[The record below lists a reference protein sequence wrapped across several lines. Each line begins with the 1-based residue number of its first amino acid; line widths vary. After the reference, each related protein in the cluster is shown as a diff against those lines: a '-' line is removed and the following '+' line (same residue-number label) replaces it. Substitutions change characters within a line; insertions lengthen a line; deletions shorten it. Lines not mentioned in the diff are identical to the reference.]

1 MTQSTKE
8 TKSVPHENTSS
19 APDSMSVDDAN
30 GGDKNPFSGVGH
42 YLRSQRERKHYTIEQ
57 IASTT
62 KINVKLLHALENEQ
76 FEILPAKPFLRGF
89 VASYA
94 KALSI
99 NADDVLKKFDTYVEN
114 RLPDLQKM
122 GPPTH
127 LFSWKDKGND
137 NHKTILGTLMFGM
150 VVVGAIVFF
159 IKQPLK
165 KHRHKNHQV
174 ENIAPSTPETP
185 ATNPTSSQETPTVT
199 ASTLPEKKTETT
211 PPPKSEPTATTKPE
225 VVSVTAVATTP
236 AEPKVIP
243 TPPTPTPVSPPA
255 PVTGQGSALI
265 DGKLPPVPTNE
276 AKVKLILRS
285 AEDVWVK
292 YQVDDRPVLQYTFKQ
307 GKTIWIRGRESIRF
321 STPKPDSIER
331 ADEKGEYS
339 KLSSKDRL
347 IILPESESDKYRD
360 APFRDP
366 NIIYLPR

>member
-8 TKSVPHENTSS
+8 TKPESSEGSTFETSS
-19 APDSMSVDDAN
+19 APDTNAH
-30 GGDKNPFSGVGH
+30 DKNPFSGVGQ

-94 KALSI
+94 KALGI

-114 RLPDLQKM
+114 KLPDLQKM

-150 VVVGAIVFF
+150 VVVGGIVFF

-174 ENIAPSTPETP
+174 ENIAPAAPDATTATP
-185 ATNPTSSQETPTVT
+185 ATSQETPTAT
-199 ASTLPEKKTETT
+199 TSPFPEKKTEAP
-211 PPPKSEPTATTKPE
+211 PPPKSEPAATTKPE
-225 VVSVTAVATTP
+225 VVAVTAVAQPP
-236 AEPKVIP
+236 AAPKVIP
-243 TPPTPTPVSPPA
+243 TLATTTPVGTPA
-255 PVTGQGSALI
+255 PATGQGSALV
-265 DGKLPPVPTNE
+265 DGKVPPVPTNE

-321 STPKPDSIER
+321 TTPKPDSIER
-331 ADEKGEYS
+331 ADEKGEYT
-339 KLSSKDRL
+339 KLSSKDRM
-347 IILPESESDKYRD
+347 IILPESDSDKFRD
-360 APFRDP
+360 TPFRDP
-366 NIIYLPR
+366 NIIYLPK